1 MFEKIFLNHL
11 KDFREKIDFSLN
23 WVTFTVIIILTIFY
37 FSIAKITVFIFF
49 PTGIIPLWPSTGI
62 AIAAMVLLGYR
73 IWPSIWIGE
82 FMISLAIIGLTLEAL
97 PSSLSIATGKLCTEL
112 LAAFLMRQWIKQPQ
126 QLLTQVQNVSKAF
139 LLLTLF
145 TPFISATLATLT
157 LYFSQRLLWLAFVK
171 VWWLW
176 WAADV
181 VAILIFMPLL
191 LVWHPAFE
199 PLASFSWRRIIEA
212 TLLFTGVIIVTQ
224 LSFGLEYPFE
234 YFLFP
239 LSIWAVFRF
248 DFRGVTLL
256 NLLVALISVIAT
268 LNGYGPFIALADYE
282 ALGLWQLFVGVTA
295 LTNLMLATL
304 KTQHHYQ
311 QSRSHANETKLSQIL
326 AAFPLGLGVLNQ
338 RGQLIYYN
346 AQAMHIMGK
355 TTDPE
360 AAIAQITARQL
371 YIKDSYQKYP
381 LEKLPVIQALRGH
394 VTRINDIELRQTD
407 KTLALTVWGAPIF
420 DEQGKVIYALNIFEA
435 ANPECADEFNQ
446 FFENLVHQLPLII
459 YKSYQRANGH
469 YGYYYISPCCE
480 KVYGIKAEELYHNP
494 QLLTLYPSDQNRWR
508 TTMTHAIEYRQQR
521 WSFEG
526 RFILSSGELKW
537 FYQLAQIVPEA
548 GEMVFYGVMLDISE
562 HKTRATLQLT
572 AFQQES

>member
-11 KDFREKIDFSLN
+11 KKFREKIDFSLN
-23 WVTFTVIIILTIFY
+23 WVTFAVIIILTICY

-73 IWPSIWIGE
+73 IWPSLWIGE
-82 FMISLAIIGLTLEAL
+82 LTISLAITGLTLEDL
-97 PSSLSIATGKLCTEL
+97 PSSVSIATGKLITEL
-112 LAAFLMRQWIKQPQ
+112 LGAFLMRRWMKQPQ
-126 QLLTQVQNVSKAF
+126 QLLTQVQKVSKFF
-139 LLLTLF
+139 LLTTLL

-268 LNGYGPFIALADYE
+268 LNGYGPFIALANYE
-282 ALGLWQLFVGVTA
+282 ALGLWQLFVSVTA
-295 LTNLMLATL
+295 FTHLMLATI
-304 KTQHHYQ
+304 KTQRDYR
-311 QSRSHANETKLSQIL
+311 QSCSYANETKLTQIL

-346 AQAMHIMGK
+346 AQAMHIMSK
-355 TTDPE
+355 TADPE
-360 AAIAQITARQL
+360 AAIGQITTRQL
-371 YIKDSYQKYP
+371 YIKDSYQRYP

-394 VTRINDIELRQTD
+394 ITRINDIELRQTD
-407 KTLALTVWGAPIF
+407 KALTLTVWGAPIF
-420 DEQGKVIYALNIFEA
+420 DDHGKVIYALNIFEA
-435 ANPECADEFNQ
+435 ANPELPDELNQ
-446 FFENLVHQLPLII
+446 FFQALMHQLPLVV
-459 YKSYQRANGH
+459 YKSYQRPNGH
-469 YGYYYISPCCE
+469 YGYYYISPYCE
-480 KVYGIKAEELYHNP
+480 TAYGIKVEELYQNP
-494 QLLTLYPSDQNRWR
+494 QLLTLYPADQNRWR
-508 TTMTHAIEYRQQR
+508 TAMTHAMEYRQQR

-526 RFILSSGELKW
+526 RFILPSGELKW
-537 FYQLAQIVPEA
+537 LYQLAQLVPEA

-562 HKTRATLQLT
+562 YKSRATLQPT
-572 AFQQES
+572 AFQDES